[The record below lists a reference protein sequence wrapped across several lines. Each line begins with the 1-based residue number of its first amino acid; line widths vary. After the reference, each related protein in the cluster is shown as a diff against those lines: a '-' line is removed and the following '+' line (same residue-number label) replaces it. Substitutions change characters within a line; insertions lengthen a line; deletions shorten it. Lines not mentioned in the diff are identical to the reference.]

1 VTEVG
6 KRCESFVV
14 AEQVERRRAMLR
26 KGIANIQ
33 RHGKMSVICQ
43 LQVEYEKQFY
53 GSEKFE

>member
-1 VTEVG
+1 MTEVG

-14 AEQVERRRAMLR
+14 AEQVVRRRAMLR

-33 RHGKMSVICQ
+33 RHCKMSVICQ